1 MLIIFFPMHEF
12 KDILGRH
19 PKTHKKLVKT
29 SRHEIFFSFWEYF
42 VPPRSFFF
50 FVVFKERK
58 RIRNAKRTR
67 GCLSKR
73 VKNIS
78 RRSNTASRAF
88 IHLKL
93 PRVRTAVF
101 GRLFFSVDT
110 DLIIRLAAE
119 GCGKIV
125 ADGGGIVFDPVPFTA
140 LEPSARPN
148 SPRRVE
154 SSVRTGG
161 RSRICGLASTFFSR
175 CHKQKI
181 GPKKICQHP
190 MYE

>member
-12 KDILGRH
+12 KDILGRQ
-19 PKTHKKLVKT
+19 KTHKKLKT
-29 SRHEIFFSFWEYF
+29 SRGGRHEIFFSFWEYF

-125 ADGGGIVFDPVPFTA
+125 ADGGGTVFDPVPFTA

-161 RSRICGLASTFFSR
+161 RSRICGLASTFF
-175 CHKQKI
+175 HH
-181 GPKKICQHP
+181 KKICQHP
-190 MYE
+190 T

>member
-1 MLIIFFPMHEF
+1 MHEL
-12 KDILGRH
+12 KDILGRQ
-19 PKTHKKLVKT
+19 KTHKKLKT
-29 SRHEIFFSFWEYF
+29 SRSTRDFFFVLGIFCASSFL
-42 VPPRSFFF
+42 SSF

-73 VKNIS
+73 VKKIS

-125 ADGGGIVFDPVPFTA
+125 ADGGGTVFDPVPFTA

>member
-1 MLIIFFPMHEF
+1 MRQLFVDDDNFFFHEF
-12 KDILGRH
+12 YILGRQ
-19 PKTHKKLVKT
+19 KTHEKVKT
-29 SRHEIFFSFWEYF
+29 SRSTRDFFFVLGIFCASSFI
-42 VPPRSFFF
+42 SSF

-101 GRLFFSVDT
+101 GRLFSSGRQ
-110 DLIIRLAAE
+110 RLNYSSCCR
-119 GCGKIV
+119 GLRKNC
-125 ADGGGIVFDPVPFTA
+125 
-140 LEPSARPN
+140 
-148 SPRRVE
+148 RR
-154 SSVRTGG
+154 
-161 RSRICGLASTFFSR
+161 
-175 CHKQKI
+175 
-181 GPKKICQHP
+181 
-190 MYE
+190 

>member
-1 MLIIFFPMHEF
+1 MHEF

-140 LEPSARPN
+140 LEPSARPT
-148 SPRRVE
+148 SPRRRVE

-175 CHKQKI
+175 CHKQRI
-181 GPKKICQHP
+181 GPKKNCQHP
-190 MYE
+190 MCE

>member
-1 MLIIFFPMHEF
+1 M
-12 KDILGRH
+12 
-19 PKTHKKLVKT
+19 
-29 SRHEIFFSFWEYF
+29 
-42 VPPRSFFF
+42 PPRSFFF

-58 RIRNAKRTR
+58 RIRNKTHAWVSVETR
-67 GCLSKR
+67 KKHLQEEQHRIAR
-73 VKNIS
+73 VYSFKT
-78 RRSNTASRAF
+78 TARQDGGVWSSF
-88 IHLKL
+88 
-93 PRVRTAVF
+93 
-101 GRLFFSVDT
+101 FFSVDT

-125 ADGGGIVFDPVPFTA
+125 ADGGGTVFDPVHCL

-181 GPKKICQHP
+181 GPKKFASTPCTSSFRT
-190 MYE
+190 EEEEEAKETEEETEGDEER